1 MLSATM
7 EKALNSQVNAEFY
20 SSYFYL
26 SMSSYCESVSLTGC
40 AGWMRAQ
47 AQEELYH
54 GMKIYDYI
62 NERGGRAIM
71 AAIEQPPSDWD
82 SVHSVFDDVL
92 AHERKVTGLI
102 NDLMNLAIDE
112 RDHATGSF
120 LRWFIDEQVEEEDSV
135 GGVVD
140 KLRLI
145 GRDGNG
151 LFVLDRELGQ
161 RVFTPPVKE

>member
-1 MLSATM
+1 MLSVKM
-7 EKALNSQVNAEFY
+7 EEALNNQVNAELY

-26 SMSSYCESVSLTGC
+26 SMSSCCESISLSGC
-40 AGWMRAQ
+40 AAWMRAQ

-71 AAIEQPPSDWD
+71 AAIDQPPTDWD
-82 SVHSVFDDVL
+82 AVQRVFDDVL
-92 AHERKVTGLI
+92 AHEIKVTGLI

-112 RDHATGSF
+112 RDHATSSF
-120 LRWFIDEQVEEEDSV
+120 LRWFIDEQVEEEASV
-135 GGVVD
+135 GAVVD
-140 KLRLI
+140 KLKMI
-145 GRDGNG
+145 GQDGNG